1 MDAVMIPAGM
11 ICCHENYVLVNLNS
25 KEHINLKG
33 VANLTVEVSVDSAK
47 KNLEVILAKLSPGE
61 TATLI
66 GPEGRPM
73 AVIVPLR
80 SSDEAT
86 EKLDW
91 DREWQALAREID
103 CAWKS
108 EKSALQVLAEM
119 RRCC

>member
-1 MDAVMIPAGM
+1 M
-11 ICCHENYVLVNLNS
+11 S
-25 KEHINLKG
+25 
-33 VANLTVEVSVDSAK
+33 VEVSVDSAK
-47 KNLEVILAKLSPGE
+47 KNLEAILAKLSPGE

-91 DREWQALAREID
+91 DKEWQTLAREID